1 MKLVFDG
8 YEKYPNVR
16 VIEVEQADLEH
27 NLTISGYEEY
37 EEELQ
42 TFRVNEKARI
52 ITAGKKF
59 KLPRIIDNLAR
70 KTRATRFNNLCGPC
84 NELHFSICYFCD
96 SWICTRVP
104 VDKPM
109 VGKVMDN
116 SAAQQAGLK
125 ENDTIQ
131 AIDGKT
137 QVHGKMLLLLYVKTQ
152 IKKLRYK

>member
-1 MKLVFDG
+1 MKRRSCKISFDG

-59 KLPRIIDNLAR
+59 KLLRIIDNLAR
-70 KTRATRFNNLCGPC
+70 KTRATRFNNLCI
-84 NELHFSICYFCD
+84 L
-96 SWICTRVP
+96 
-104 VDKPM
+104 
-109 VGKVMDN
+109 
-116 SAAQQAGLK
+116 Q
-125 ENDTIQ
+125 
-131 AIDGKT
+131 
-137 QVHGKMLLLLYVKTQ
+137 
-152 IKKLRYK
+152 

>member
-52 ITAGKKF
+52 ITG
-59 KLPRIIDNLAR
+59 
-70 KTRATRFNNLCGPC
+70 
-84 NELHFSICYFCD
+84 E
-96 SWICTRVP
+96 
-104 VDKPM
+104 
-109 VGKVMDN
+109 
-116 SAAQQAGLK
+116 
-125 ENDTIQ
+125 EIQ
-131 AIDGKT
+131 IAPYNRQFGSKN
-137 QVHGKMLLLLYVKTQ
+137 
-152 IKKLRYK
+152 